1 MQPHLVE
8 VGILCGCQPEALLV
22 ALKGQQVGQQAGS
35 DSDILAEVVVGMA
48 SHLPQPLSQLLG
60 LHGVQDRLIQLQA
73 IQLPDKEEGITLWSF
88 GPFSKASREEGFGQI
103 KGPHG
108 KAQDVKGWGT
118 MCGARHG
125 PGETGQGHCWGQ
137 SCVQGKVQAVS
148 PAD

>member
-1 MQPHLVE
+1 MQPHLIE
-8 VGILCGCQPEALLV
+8 VGVLCGCQPEALLV

-35 DSDILAEVVVGMA
+35 DSDVLAEVVVGVA
-48 SHLPQPLSQLLG
+48 GHLPQPLSQLLG
-60 LHGVQDRLIQLQA
+60 LHRVQDRLIQLQA
-73 IQLPDKEEGITLWSF
+73 IQLPDKEEGITLWSL
-88 GPFSKASREEGFGQI
+88 GPLSKASREEGFGQI

-108 KAQDVKGWGT
+108 KAQDVKGWGM